1 MVGRRNGAR
10 RRRVWL
16 PAVAAAS
23 ALALGLATP
32 TAASASDDE
41 PRLVVMTRNLYLG
54 SSLVPALTA
63 TDTASFLGAVA
74 RIYGTAQFTSFPARA
89 QAVADEVAVHRP
101 DLVGLQEVTRW
112 ETSGPGVP
120 PTQDFLEVLVAALQA
135 RGLDYDVAAVAS
147 NADIGPVPLVQPCG
161 SATVGACLVTLKDR
175 DVVLVKADRK
185 GLRWGNPRTGAYL
198 AQQTFTPP
206 VPGADPVSFKRGWA
220 SVDGRVDGV
229 RFHFANTHLETE
241 DFPGV
246 QQAQAAEFLA
256 GPALGRGA
264 DIATGRLQL
273 RCRRQHD
280 DVVRPAHPALP
291 RRLAGQPRRPGPDLL
306 PERDPDEP
314 DVAAAVA
321 DRPRAGPQRGEGRV
335 REGDRR
341 DPVPGD
347 ATAVAVRPRGRRRDA
362 AARRLTGHVAA
373 GAGAVAGFSQTDTC
387 CRLSWMNGSPRQPAQ
402 RSRSLIPASSAIR
415 SSSAGQT

>member
-16 PAVAAAS
+16 PTVAAAS

-63 TDTASFLGAVA
+63 TDTASFLGAVT

-101 DLVGLQEVTRW
+101 DVVGLQEVTRW

-120 PTQDFLEVLVAALQA
+120 PTQDFLDVLVAALQA

-198 AQQTFTPP
+198 AQQSFTPP
-206 VPGADPVSFKRGWA
+206 VPGAEPVSFKRGWA
-220 SVDGRVDGV
+220 TVDGRVDGV

-246 QQAQAAEFLA
+246 QEAQAAEFLA

-264 DIATGRLQL
+264 DIATGDFNSAADGSTTTSYAQLTRRFRDAWRVNRGDPGLTCCQNETLTNPTSQL
-273 RCRRQHD
+273 RSRIDLVLARSGAKAVSARVIGATPFQATPPLWPSDHAGVVATLRLD
-280 DVVRPAHPALP
+280 D
-291 RRLAGQPRRPGPDLL
+291 
-306 PERDPDEP
+306 
-314 DVAAAVA
+314 
-321 DRPRAGPQRGEGRV
+321 
-335 REGDRR
+335 
-341 DPVPGD
+341 
-347 ATAVAVRPRGRRRDA
+347 
-362 AARRLTGHVAA
+362 
-373 GAGAVAGFSQTDTC
+373 
-387 CRLSWMNGSPRQPAQ
+387 
-402 RSRSLIPASSAIR
+402 
-415 SSSAGQT
+415 